1 MSSHVEQDPTLA
13 RAARAR
19 RNGRTHGGGR
29 GGRGGGR
36 GGTSVAEQVGF
47 RARRIAT
54 IASIIVLV
62 PAFFSYAITIATGG
76 NSSISIRS
84 IEWLRT
90 NGGAGFVSSI
100 ENFYYSLTAP
110 SKGGAKLKALPHVGV
125 AVHASQAAHH
135 SYRPPNIAPLTS
147 PALPEEGV
155 WHSTSR
161 RAGAYPPV
169 LVTTF
174 RSAPSEYPRLVAGVA
189 WIDPLRTKIVLYPGT
204 EQPSVQ
210 IPNRGPSEV
219 PPALRGKL
227 LATFNAGFKYE
238 DSLGGFALN
247 GHTYAP
253 LRRGQGTVL
262 GYTNGTANVVEW
274 QGGPD
279 VPSNVAFATQ
289 NLPLLV
295 NEGRPS
301 PRLNNTSEWG
311 ATLGNAVQ
319 VWRSG
324 IGVNSRGDLIYAQA
338 DYQTAASLAQILI
351 HAGAVRAM
359 ELDINSYWV
368 SFNTYAGPGARGPT
382 KLLPGTEREG
392 SRYLTPDERDFFAV
406 YER

>member
-1 MSSHVEQDPTLA
+1 MSSHVDDPTIA
-13 RAARAR
+13 RDASTRR
-19 RNGRTHGGGR
+19 RNGHARGSFPGGR
-29 GGRGGGR
+29 GGAGI
-36 GGTSVAEQVGF
+36 AAQIGF

-54 IASIIVLV
+54 IAALIVLV
-62 PAFFSYAITIATGG
+62 PAFFSYVITVATGG
-76 NSSISIRS
+76 RAPISIRS

-90 NGGAGFVSSI
+90 NGGAGLVSSI

-110 SKGGAKLKALPHVGV
+110 GKGGPQLKALPHVGV
-125 AVHASQAAHH
+125 AVHASKAAHH
-135 SYRPPNIAPLTS
+135 PYRPPNIAPLTS

-174 RSAPSEYPRLVAGVA
+174 RSDPVPYPRLVAGVA
-189 WIDPLRTKIVLYPGT
+189 WIDPRRTRIVLYPGT
-204 EQPSVQ
+204 EQPSVE
-210 IPNRGPSEV
+210 IANRGPSEV
-219 PPALRGKL
+219 PQSLRSKL

-253 LRRGQGTVL
+253 LRKGQGTVI
-262 GYTNGTANVVEW
+262 GYTNGTANVIEW
-274 QGGPD
+274 EGGAN
-279 VPSNVAFATQ
+279 VPPNVAFAAQ

-295 NEGRPS
+295 DEGKPS

-324 IGVNSRGDLIYAQA
+324 IGVNSHGDLIYAQA
-338 DYQTAASLAQILI
+338 NYQTAGSLAKILI

-368 SFNTYAGPGARGPT
+368 SFNTYRAPGAVGPT
-382 KLLPGTEREG
+382 KLLPETEREAG
-392 SRYLTPDERDFFAV
+392 RYLTPDERDFFAV